1 MSKQIISGGQYSSEF
16 VYPIVTDYF
25 DSNDNFVRLKIAYN
39 SLKKSILSEN
49 EERIKNLNNKLG
61 YIKYGDINSFDI
73 PKTNVKLPIINIKPP
88 LLISTI
94 STIKNEP
101 IPTINNEPIP
111 TINNEPMIQTINNEP
126 MIQTINN
133 EPIPTIKN
141 EPIQIINNEPI
152 PTIKYVELK
161 YLIFNYNNFMNI
173 IVDIYNSINNDYNK
187 GFGWDSPKLKYEL
200 LVVDETYVPYYSFID
215 NFHKLLIKN
224 ANELYNALL
233 LLLNIPNFKIKKCK

>member
-101 IPTINNEPIP
+101 IPTINNE
-111 TINNEPMIQTINNEP
+111 Q